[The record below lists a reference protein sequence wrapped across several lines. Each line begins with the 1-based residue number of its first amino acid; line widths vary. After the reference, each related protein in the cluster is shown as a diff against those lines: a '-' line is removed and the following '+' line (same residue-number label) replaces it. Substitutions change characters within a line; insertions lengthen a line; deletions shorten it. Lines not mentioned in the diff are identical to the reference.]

1 MAKKFTIGLVA
12 LLVLFSPLGRADFR
26 ALAQENEDGERQ
38 GDGASLSLSPSSGT
52 FIVNNTFDVSI
63 ILNTNGRSVNAV
75 DAILKFPPDKLQVVS
90 PSLGKSV
97 IGIWA
102 TPPTFN
108 NQNGTLRFQGGIPSP
123 GINTSSGV
131 ISTITF
137 RVRSIGTATVNLSDE
152 SKVFLNDGLGTNV
165 LTNKSGGIYNLML
178 PPPAGPTVVSP
189 THPDQTKWVT
199 NTTVIF
205 EWSGEVGAKGYSYM
219 LNEEPVSTPDDISEG
234 SNAGVAYKNLQDGTH
249 YFHIKA
255 LKGNFWGGITHYA
268 VRIDAT
274 PPAEFKIDI
283 SPAAR
288 TTSKLP
294 IIDFFTTDNLSGI
307 DHYEMKIIPLNPE
320 NIGTEFST
328 ESFFIETQG
337 RYIPPKELELGDYD
351 IIVRAYDVAGNVRE
365 VVQRLNI
372 VNPFFSTSE
381 EGLGIAGKFVIPWIY
396 VFITIITLI
405 LLLMYSLWIVLRIH
419 RTTKVREL
427 EGVLKDPTIQER
439 LKYLKEKQ
447 KAYSKAGSS
456 IQLLVLIV
464 AGAILLSGFL
474 APFLKAAEF
483 SPLVPPT
490 ITTISKNITNDQ
502 LFYIGGTTEITGAEV
517 TIYLQNLQDNQVF
530 SATVISDEKG
540 EWFYTHKE
548 PLISGK
554 YFLWTQLKIGN
565 ELSPPGPQNE
575 ITVSRTAIQLG
586 ASRISY
592 ETLYLLFA
600 IILFLIALILGV
612 LNFYHYYQARGKQS
626 RLMKEIREAEEAIKR
641 GFATLQ
647 HDITQE
653 LVVIHQMRLTKTLS
667 KEEEEKEKQLLHD
680 LREISEYVKK
690 EVTDIEKTM

>member
-1 MAKKFTIGLVA
+1 MAKRLTISFI
-12 LLVLFSPLGRADFR
+12 VLFTVFSPFAGGGFR
-26 ALAQENEDGERQ
+26 ALAQS

-63 ILNTNGRSVNAV
+63 ILNTNGRSINAV
-75 DAILKFPPDKLQVVS
+75 DAIIKFPPDKLQVVS
-90 PSLGKSV
+90 PSLGRSI

-137 RVRSIGTATVNLSDE
+137 RVKSIGTATVNFSDE
-152 SKVFLNDGLGTNV
+152 SKVFLNDGLGTNI
-165 LTNKSGGIYNLML
+165 LTTKSGGIYNLIL
-178 PPPAGPTVVSP
+178 PPPAGPMVVSP
-189 THPDQTKWVT
+189 THPDQTKWAN

-205 EWSGEVGAKGYSYM
+205 EWSGEEGATGYSYM
-219 LNEEPVSTPDDISEG
+219 LNDEPVVTPDDISEG
-234 SNAGVAYKNLQDGTH
+234 PNTGVAYKNLQDGMH

-255 LKGNFWGGITHYA
+255 IKGNFWGGVTHYA
-268 VRIDAT
+268 VKIDAT
-274 PPAEFKIDI
+274 PPAEFKIEV

-307 DHYEMKIIPLNPE
+307 DHYELKVVPLNPE

-328 ESFFIETQG
+328 ENFFIETQG

-351 IIVRAYDVAGNVRE
+351 VIVRAYDVAGNVRE
-365 VVQRLNI
+365 VVQQLNI

-405 LLLMYSLWIVLRIH
+405 LLLMYGLWIVTRVH

-427 EGVLKDPTIQER
+427 EGVLRDPAIQER

-447 KAYSKAGSS
+447 KVYGKAGKITQS
-456 IQLLVLIV
+456 LVLFMAV
-464 AGAILLSGFL
+464 LILLSSLF
-474 APFLKAAEF
+474 APLLQAATF
-483 SPLVPPT
+483 TPLVPPT
-490 ITTISKNITNDQ
+490 ITTISKDITNDQ
-502 LFYIGGTTEITGAEV
+502 LFYVGGTTEITGAEV
-517 TIYLQNLQDNQVF
+517 IIYFQNLQDNQVF
-530 SATVISDEKG
+530 STTIISDEKG
-540 EWFYTHKE
+540 EWFYTHRE

-554 YFLWTQLKIGN
+554 YFLWTQLKIGS
-565 ELSPPGPQNE
+565 ELSPPSPQNE
-575 ITVSRTAIQLG
+575 INVSRTAIQLG
-586 ASRISY
+586 GSRISY
-592 ETLYLLFA
+592 ETLYLLLT
-600 IILFLIALILGV
+600 IILFLIAFILGV

-626 RLMKEIREAEEAIKR
+626 RLMKEIREAEDAIKR

-653 LVVIHQMRLTKTLS
+653 LAVIHQARLTKTLS
-667 KEEEEKEKQLLHD
+667 KEEAEKEKQLLRD
-680 LREISEYVKK
+680 LREVSEYVKK
-690 EVTDIEKTM
+690 EVSDIEKTM

>member
-1 MAKKFTIGLVA
+1 MAKKLIIGFI
-12 LLVLFSPLGRADFR
+12 VLFVIFFPFAGSNFYT
-26 ALAQENEDGERQ
+26 LAQNQGGE
-38 GDGASLSLSPSSGT
+38 GASLSLNPSSGT

-75 DAILKFPPDKLQVVS
+75 DAIITFPPDKLQVVS
-90 PSLGKSV
+90 PSLGRSI

-108 NQNGTLRFQGGIPSP
+108 NQDGTLRFQGGIPSP

-137 RVRSIGTATVNLSDE
+137 RVKSIGTATVNLSDE
-152 SKVFLNDGLGTNV
+152 SKVFLNDGLGTNI
-165 LTNKSGGIYNLML
+165 LTTKSGGIYSLVL
-178 PPPAGPTVVSP
+178 PPPAGPIVVSP

-199 NTTVIF
+199 NTTIIF
-205 EWSGEVGAKGYSYM
+205 EWSGEAEATGYSYM
-219 LNEEPVSTPDDISEG
+219 LSEEPVATPDDISEG
-234 SNAGVAYKNLQDGTH
+234 PNAGVAYKNLQDGTH

-274 PPAEFKIDI
+274 PPADFKINI
-283 SPAAR
+283 SPSAR
-288 TTSKLP
+288 TTSKIP

-307 DHYEMKIIPLNPE
+307 DHYEFKIVPLNPD
-320 NIGTEFST
+320 NLTSDFST
-328 ESFFIETQG
+328 ESFFVETQG
-337 RYIPPKELELGDYD
+337 RYLPPKELELGDYD

-381 EGLGIAGKFVIPWIY
+381 EGLGIFGKFVIPWIY

-405 LLLMYSLWIVLRIH
+405 LLLMYGLWIVTRVH
-419 RTTKVREL
+419 RTTKVHEL
-427 EGVLKDPTIQER
+427 ESILNDPAIRER

-447 KAYSKAGSS
+447 KIYGKTASVVKHLLILFIAGSILMS
-456 IQLLVLIV
+456 ALITPLV
-464 AGAILLSGFL
+464 
-474 APFLKAAEF
+474 KAVEF
-483 SPLVPPT
+483 ATLVPPT
-490 ITTISKNITNDQ
+490 ITSISKKITNDK
-502 LFYIGGTTEITGAEV
+502 LFYVGGSTEVTGAEV
-517 TIYLQNLQDNQVF
+517 IIYLQNVQDNQVLLNTV
-530 SATVISDEKG
+530 SADEKG
-540 EWFYTHKE
+540 EWFYTYPKS
-548 PLISGK
+548 LTSGR
-554 YFLWTQLKIGN
+554 YLLWTQLKVGN
-565 ELSPPGPQNE
+565 EFSPPSPQNE
-575 ITVSRTAIQLG
+575 ITVSRTAFQIGLL
-586 ASRISY
+586 RLSY
-592 ETLYLLFA
+592 ETIYFTLALLLF
-600 IILFLIALILGV
+600 LMVLVLGV
-612 LNFYHYYQARGKQS
+612 LNIYHYYRVRGKHD
-626 RLMKEIREAEEAIKR
+626 RLMKEIREAEEAIRK

-653 LVVIHQMRLTKTLS
+653 LAIIHQARLTKALS

>member
-1 MAKKFTIGLVA
+1 MVKKLTTGFIAIWL
-12 LLVLFSPLGRADFR
+12 LFSLVGGVNFH
-26 ALAQENEDGERQ
+26 ALAQENGDSEGQ
-38 GDGASLSLSPSSGT
+38 GDGASLSLNPSSGT

-75 DAILKFPPDKLQVVS
+75 DTIIKFPPDKLQVVS
-90 PSLGKSV
+90 PSVGRSI

-108 NQNGTLRFQGGIPSP
+108 NQEGILRFQGGIPSP

-137 RVRSIGTATVNLSDE
+137 RVKSIGTATVNFSDE

-165 LTNKSGGIYNLML
+165 LTSKSGGIYSLVL

-189 THPDQTKWVT
+189 THPDQTKWMT
-199 NTTVIF
+199 NSTAIF
-205 EWSGEVGAKGYSYM
+205 EWSGEAGATGYSYM

-255 LKGNFWGGITHYA
+255 LKGSFWGGITHYA
-268 VRIDAT
+268 IRIDAT
-274 PPAEFKIDI
+274 PPADFKIDI

-307 DHYEMKIIPLNPE
+307 DHYEMKIVPLNPD

-365 VVQRLNI
+365 VVQQLNI

-396 VFITIITLI
+396 VFITAITLI
-405 LLLMYSLWIVLRIH
+405 LLLMYSLWIVLRVH

-427 EGVLKDPTIQER
+427 EGILNDPAIQQR

-447 KAYSKAGSS
+447 KAYGKAGNSAQSLMLFIAVLVLLSS
-456 IQLLVLIV
+456 I
-464 AGAILLSGFL
+464 F
-474 APFLKAAEF
+474 APLLKAAEF
-483 SPLVPPT
+483 APLVPPT
-490 ITTISKNITNDQ
+490 VTTIAEEITNDQ
-502 LFYIGGTTEITGAEV
+502 LFYVGGTTEITGAEV
-517 TIYLQNLQDNQVF
+517 VIYIQNLQDNQVL
-530 SATVISDEKG
+530 SANVISDEKG
-540 EWFYTHKE
+540 RWFYTHQE
-548 PLISGK
+548 PLVSGK
-554 YFLWTQLKIGN
+554 YFLWTQLKLGN
-565 ELSPPGPQNE
+565 ELSPPSPQKE

-586 ASRISY
+586 GSRISY
-592 ETLYLLFA
+592 ETVYFLLA
-600 IILFLIALILGV
+600 LILFLIVLILGT
-612 LNFYHYYQARGKQS
+612 LTTYHYYQAKDKHG
-626 RLMKEIREAEEAIKR
+626 RLMKEIKEAEDAIKK

-653 LVVIHQMRLTKTLS
+653 LAVIHQARLTKTLS
-667 KEEEEKEKQLLHD
+667 KEEEEKEKQLMKD
-680 LREISEYVKK
+680 LREVSEYVRK
-690 EVTDIEKTM
+690 EVSDIEKTM